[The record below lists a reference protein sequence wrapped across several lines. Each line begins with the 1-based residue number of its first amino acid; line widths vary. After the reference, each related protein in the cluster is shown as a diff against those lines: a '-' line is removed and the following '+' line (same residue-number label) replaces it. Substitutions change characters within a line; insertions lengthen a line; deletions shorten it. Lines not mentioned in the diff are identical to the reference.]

1 MLLCLRVGLWVI
13 IECIIMKTIC
23 IKRIYDEP
31 SDKDGYRV
39 LVDRLWPR
47 GVSKTIAHL
56 DEWDKELAPSTE
68 LRKWFDHKAERFDEF
83 AKLYKKELQ
92 VKEKELNQLR
102 VVAKSKPVTLLYAAK
117 SPTIN
122 HAIILKNILMKKL

>member
-1 MLLCLRVGLWVI
+1 MY
-13 IECIIMKTIC
+13 TIG

-47 GVSKTIAHL
+47 GISKKDANL
-56 DEWDKELAPSTE
+56 DEWNKEIAPSTE

-83 AKLYKKELQ
+83 TRLYRE
-92 VKEKELNQLR
+92 EELNRLR
-102 VVAKSKPVTLLYAAK
+102 TIAKKNDITLLYGAK
-117 SPTIN
+117 NPKIN
-122 HAIILKNILMKKL
+122 HAVVLRDLLVNRL